1 MTAETIQNASP
12 TTGTAKAISIRDMNK
27 YYGAFHALK
36 DLSIDVEAGEFL
48 VLLGPSGCGKSTA
61 LRMIAGLESISSGEL
76 LIGDQD
82 VTEVLPKYRDIAM
95 VFQSYALYPHKTVA
109 ENIGFPLKMAK
120 ATPEEIDSAVRAAA
134 DQVELGELLDR
145 LPGQLSGGQR
155 QRVALARAIIRRP
168 SVFLMDEP
176 LSNLDAKL
184 RGNMRAELKHMQGEL
199 GITTIYVTHDQIE
212 AMTLAHR
219 VAIMKDGVLQQ
230 LGTPKEVYSDPANLF
245 VAGFMG
251 SPPMN
256 FITGKITGGQFAGS
270 GAAFAVAGA
279 ADAQSV
285 KVGFR
290 PEDCRIVDK
299 GAGLLDA
306 DVFTVEMTGDQVLV
320 TLRLQGEP
328 LVVKMHKDFEIN
340 AGVTAGI
347 TMDPEH
353 LYFFDGETGARLR
366 TTAQTS

>member
-1 MTAETIQNASP
+1 MSVQTEPA
-12 TTGTAKAISIRDMNK
+12 GTAKAISIRSLNK
-27 YYGAFHALK
+27 FYGAVHALK
-36 DLSIDVEAGEFL
+36 DLSIEVEAGEFL

-61 LRMIAGLESISSGEL
+61 LRMIAGLESISSGAL

-109 ENIGFPLKMAK
+109 ENIGFPLKVAK
-120 ATPEEIDSAVRAAA
+120 TPPDEMDKAVRAAA
-134 DQVELGELLDR
+134 DQVELGELLER
-145 LPGQLSGGQR
+145 YPGQLSGGQR

-230 LGTPKEVYSDPANLF
+230 LGTPKEVYSDPATLF

-256 FITGKITGGQFAGS
+256 FVQGAIKDGTFNAS
-270 GAAFAVAGA
+270 GVNTPTPGA
-279 ADAQSV
+279 PDVPHATL
-285 KVGFR
+285 GFR
-290 PEDCRIVDK
+290 PEDCAIAAP
-299 GAGLLDA
+299 GQGLLDA
-306 DVFTVEMTGDQVLV
+306 EVFTVEMTGDQVLV
-320 TLRLQGEP
+320 TLRLDGAP
-328 LVVKMHKDFEIN
+328 LVVKMPKEFEID
-340 AGVTAGI
+340 AGAMASI
-347 TMDPEH
+347 TLDPAH
-353 LYFFDGETGARLR
+353 LYFFDAESEARLR
-366 TTAQTS
+366 F

>member
-1 MTAETIQNASP
+1 MTVQGDLPVGE
-12 TTGTAKAISIRDMNK
+12 AKAISIRAMNK

-36 DLSIDVEAGEFL
+36 DLSIEVEAGEFL

-61 LRMIAGLESISSGEL
+61 LRMIAGLESISSGD
-76 LIGDQD
+76 LIIGENN
-82 VTEVLPKYRDIAM
+82 VTDVLPKYRDIAM

-109 ENIGFPLKMAK
+109 ENIGFPLKVAK
-120 ATPEEIDSAVRAAA
+120 TPKDEMDAAIRKA
-134 DQVELGELLDR
+134 AEQVELGDYLER

-155 QRVALARAIIRRP
+155 QRVALARAIVRRP

-184 RGNMRAELKHMQGEL
+184 RGNMRAELKHMQSDF

-256 FITGKITGGQFAGS
+256 FIAGS
-270 GAAFAVAGA
+270 ISGGIFRNGPSEVA
-279 ADAQSV
+279 S
-285 KVGFR
+285 KVLPDTKSAKFGFR
-290 PEDCRIVDK
+290 PEDCRIVEA
-299 GAGLLDA
+299 GAGLIDA
-306 DVFTVEMTGDQVLV
+306 EVYTVEMTGDQVLV
-320 TLRLQGEP
+320 TLRFDGEP
-328 LVVKMHKDFEIN
+328 LVVKMPKEFEVQN
-340 AGVTAGI
+340 RATVGI
-347 TMDPEH
+347 AIDDDH
-353 LYFFDGETGARLR
+353 FYFFDDETGDRLR
-366 TTAQTS
+366 G

>member
-1 MTAETIQNASP
+1 MTMTP
-12 TTGTAKAISIRDMNK
+12 GTAKAISIREMNK
-27 YYGAFHALK
+27 FYGSFHALK
-36 DLSIDVEAGEFL
+36 DLSLEVEAGEFL

-61 LRMIAGLESISSGEL
+61 LRMIAGLESISSGSL
-76 LIGDQD
+76 MIGDRD

-109 ENIGFPLKMAK
+109 ENIGFPLKVAK
-120 ATPEEIDSAVRAAA
+120 TPPEEMAAAVRAAA
-134 DQVELGELLDR
+134 DQVELGELLER
-145 LPGQLSGGQR
+145 YPGQLSGGQR

-256 FITGKITGGQFAGS
+256 FVTGAIRNGVFEAEGVQVS
-270 GAAFAVAGA
+270 LPGAVDHG
-279 ADAQSV
+279 DV
-285 KVGFR
+285 KMGFR
-290 PEDCRIVDK
+290 PEDSRIVAT
-299 GAGLLDA
+299 GEGLLDA
-306 DVFTVEMTGDQVLV
+306 NIFTVEMTGDQVLV
-320 TLRLQGEP
+320 TLRLKGEP
-328 LVVKMHKDFEIN
+328 LVVKMPKDFEIE
-340 AGVTAGI
+340 ADQSAGI
-347 TMDPEH
+347 TLDPQH
-353 LYFFDGETGARLR
+353 LYFFDSATGTRLR
-366 TTAQTS
+366 F

>member
-1 MTAETIQNASP
+1 MNNES
-12 TTGTAKAISIRDMNK
+12 TAKPISIRQMNK
-27 YYGAFHALK
+27 FYGAFHALK
-36 DLSIDVEAGEFL
+36 DLSLEVNAGEFL

-61 LRMIAGLESISSGEL
+61 LRMIAGLESISSGSL
-76 LIGDQD
+76 AIGDQD

-120 ATPEEIDSAVRAAA
+120 TPKAEMDAAVKAAA
-134 DQVELGELLDR
+134 EQVELEKLLER

-155 QRVALARAIIRRP
+155 QRVALARAIVRRP

-184 RGNMRAELKHMQGEL
+184 RGNMRAELKHMQQQL

-219 VAIMKDGVLQQ
+219 VAILKDGVLQQ
-230 LGTPKEVYSDPANLF
+230 LAPPKEIYADPANLF

-256 FITGKITGGQFAGS
+256 F
-270 GAAFAVAGA
+270 VAGEISNDSFNA
-279 ADAQSV
+279 HGISMPVSGLADSKDV
-285 KVGFR
+285 TIGFR
-290 PEDCRIVDK
+290 PEDCEVV
-299 GAGLLDA
+299 GEGQGQFDA
-306 DVFTVEMTGDQVLV
+306 KVYTLELTGDQSLI
-320 TLRLQGEP
+320 TFKSGDKLI
-328 LVVKMHKDFEIN
+328 VVKMHKDFEVAEGSTAAIN
-340 AGVTAGI
+340 F
-347 TMDPEH
+347 DPIKVC
-353 LYFFDGETGARLR
+353 FFSTKSGERLR
-366 TTAQTS
+366 GST

>member
-1 MTAETIQNASP
+1 M
-12 TTGTAKAISIRDMNK
+12 GTAKAISIRDLNK

-36 DLSIDVEAGEFL
+36 DLSIEVEAGEFL

-109 ENIGFPLKMAK
+109 ENIGFPLKVAK
-120 ATPEEIDSAVRAAA
+120 TPQAAMDDAVRAAA

-145 LPGQLSGGQR
+145 YPGQLSGGQR

-184 RGNMRAELKHMQGEL
+184 RGNMRAELKHMQSEL

-230 LGTPKEVYSDPANLF
+230 LGTPKQVYSDPANLF

-256 FITGKITGGQFAGS
+256 FIEGSISNGAFTAGTIN
-270 GAAFAVAGA
+270 VPIAGA
-279 ADAQSV
+279 PDTAKATL
-285 KVGFR
+285 GFR
-290 PEDCRIVDK
+290 PEDCLVTPA
-299 GAGLLDA
+299 GQGLLDA

-320 TLRLQGEP
+320 TLRLGHTP
-328 LVVKMHKDFEIN
+328 LVVKMPKEFEID
-340 AGVTAGI
+340 ADITAGI
-347 TMDPEH
+347 TLDTQH
-353 LYFFDGETGARLR
+353 LYFFDSDSGARLR
-366 TTAQTS
+366 F

>member
-1 MTAETIQNASP
+1 MRNE
-12 TTGTAKAISIRDMNK
+12 GTAKSLSLRNMNK
-27 YYGAFHALK
+27 FYGAFHALK
-36 DLSIDVEAGEFL
+36 DLSLDVEAGEFL

-61 LRMIAGLESISSGEL
+61 LRMIAGLESISSGSL
-76 LIGDQD
+76 HIGERD

-120 ATPEEIDSAVRAAA
+120 TPKTEMEAAIQAAA
-134 DQVELGELLDR
+134 SQVELEELLDR

-184 RGNMRAELKHMQGEL
+184 RGNMRAELKHMQAEL

-219 VAIMKDGVLQQ
+219 VAIMKDGELQQ
-230 LGTPKEVYSDPANLF
+230 LGTPKEIYSDPANLF

-256 FITGKITGGQFAGS
+256 FVEGAIHDGKFMGPGIELSAIGFEDNN
-270 GAAFAVAGA
+270 AVTL
-279 ADAQSV
+279 
-285 KVGFR
+285 GFR
-290 PEDCRIVDK
+290 PEDCTVV
-299 GAGLLDA
+299 GSGQGQLDA
-306 DVFTVEMTGDQVLV
+306 TVFAFEMTGDQSLV
-320 TLRLQGEP
+320 TFRSNEKSI
-328 LVVKMHKDFEIN
+328 VVKMHKDFEIAPDSN
-340 AGVTAGI
+340 AAIAIETSAAN
-347 TMDPEH
+347 
-353 LYFFDGETGARLR
+353 FFDTATGDRIR
-366 TTAQTS
+366 P

>member
-1 MTAETIQNASP
+1 MSAQKPETL
-12 TTGTAKAISIRDMNK
+12 GTAKAISIRDMNK

-36 DLSIDVEAGEFL
+36 DLSIEVEAGEFL

-61 LRMIAGLESISSGEL
+61 LRMIAGLESISSGTL

-109 ENIGFPLKMAK
+109 ENIGFPLKVAKTPADEMA
-120 ATPEEIDSAVRAAA
+120 AAVNAAA

-145 LPGQLSGGQR
+145 YPGQLSGGQR

-184 RGNMRAELKHMQGEL
+184 RGNMRAELKHMQSEL

-230 LGTPKEVYSDPANLF
+230 LGTPKEVYSDPATLF

-256 FITGKITGGQFAGS
+256 FIQ
-270 GAAFAVAGA
+270 GAIKDGTFTANGVTT
-279 ADAQSV
+279 SV
-285 KVGFR
+285 PKAPDTAKATLAFR
-290 PEDCRIVDK
+290 PEDCSISAP
-299 GAGLLDA
+299 GQGLLDA
-306 DVFTVEMTGDQVLV
+306 QVFTVEMTGDQVLV
-320 TLRLQGEP
+320 TLRLDGTP
-328 LVVKMHKDFEIN
+328 LVVKMPKEFEIEDG
-340 AGVTAGI
+340 ATASVTLD
-347 TMDPEH
+347 TDL
-353 LYFFDGETGARLR
+353 LYFFDTESGARLR
-366 TTAQTS
+366 F

>member
-1 MTAETIQNASP
+1 MDGQTAGTV
-12 TTGTAKAISIRDMNK
+12 GTAKAISIRDMNK

-36 DLSIDVEAGEFL
+36 DLSLEVAAGEFL

-76 LIGDQD
+76 RIGETD
-82 VTEVLPKYRDIAM
+82 VTDVLPKYRDIAM

-109 ENIGFPLKMAK
+109 ENIGFPLKVAK
-120 ATPEEIDSAVRAAA
+120 TPPDEIDRAVRAAA
-134 DQVELGELLDR
+134 DQVELGDLLDR
-145 LPGQLSGGQR
+145 FPGQLSGGQR

-256 FITGKITGGQFAGS
+256 FVE
-270 GAAFAVAGA
+270 GAIAEGAFAAN
-279 ADAQSV
+279 SV
-285 KVGFR
+285 SIPMPNAPDTPNVTMGFR
-290 PEDCRIVDK
+290 PEDCGITEA
-299 GAGLLDA
+299 GQGLLDA
-306 DVFTVEMTGDQVLV
+306 DVFAVEMTGDQVLV
-320 TLRLQGEP
+320 TLRRDGAP
-328 LVVKMHKDFEIN
+328 LVVKMPKEFEI
-340 AGVTAGI
+340 AADVKAGI
-347 TMDPEH
+347 TLDPEH
-353 LYFFDGETGARLR
+353 LYFFDTGTGFRIR
-366 TTAQTS
+366 T

>member
-1 MTAETIQNASP
+1 MSAETINGQVA
-12 TTGTAKAISIRDMNK
+12 AKGISIKGFNK
-27 YYGAFHALK
+27 FYGAFHALK
-36 DLSIDVEAGEFL
+36 DLSLDVSPGEFL

-61 LRMIAGLESISSGEL
+61 LRMIAGLESITSGTL
-76 LIGDQD
+76 DIGNKD

-109 ENIGFPLKMAK
+109 ENIGFPLKVVK
-120 ATPEEIDSAVRAAA
+120 TPKLEMDAAIQAAA
-134 DQVELGELLDR
+134 EQVELENLLDR

-184 RGNMRAELKHMQGEL
+184 RGNMRAELKHMQNSL

-219 VAIMKDGVLQQ
+219 VAIMKDGELEQ
-230 LGTPKEVYSDPANLF
+230 LGTPKEVYSNPETLF

-256 FITGKITGGQFAGS
+256 FVEGSISNGVFSAAGIS
-270 GAAFAVAGA
+270 VAAKQLPDTSAVTL
-279 ADAQSV
+279 
-285 KVGFR
+285 GFR
-290 PEDCRIVDK
+290 PEDCTVVEK
-299 GAGLLDA
+299 GQGQLDA
-306 DVFTVEMTGDQVLV
+306 QVFTLEMTGDQSLV
-320 TLRLQGEP
+320 TFRSGDKSM
-328 LVVKMHKDFEIN
+328 VVKMSKDFEI
-340 AGVTAGI
+340 ATDSVAGI
-347 TMDPEH
+347 AFDPAQAC
-353 LYFFDGETGARLR
+353 FFDTTSGYRLR
-366 TTAQTS
+366 VSHD

>member
-1 MTAETIQNASP
+1 MSVETDSA
-12 TTGTAKAISIRDMNK
+12 GGVAKGISIRDFNK

-36 DLSIDVEAGEFL
+36 NMSLEVSPGEFL

-61 LRMIAGLESISSGEL
+61 LRMIAGLESISSGTL
-76 LIGDQD
+76 MIGDSD
-82 VTEVLPKYRDIAM
+82 VTDTLPKYRDIAM

-109 ENIGFPLKMAK
+109 ENIGFPLKVAK
-120 ATPEEIDSAVRAAA
+120 TPKAEMDAAIQAAA
-134 DQVELGELLDR
+134 EQVELESLLDR

-184 RGNMRAELKHMQGEL
+184 RGNMRAELKHMQNSL

-219 VAIMKDGVLQQ
+219 VAIMKDGELQQ
-230 LGTPKEVYSDPANLF
+230 LGTPKEVYSNPETLF

-256 FITGKITGGQFAGS
+256 FVEGAIINEQFSADGITVP
-270 GAAFAVAGA
+270 AAQLPDLSEVTL
-279 ADAQSV
+279 
-285 KVGFR
+285 GFR
-290 PEDCRIVDK
+290 PEDCTVVEK
-299 GAGLLDA
+299 GHGQLDA
-306 DVFTVEMTGDQVLV
+306 QVFTLEMTGDQSLV
-320 TLRLQGEP
+320 TFRSGDKSM
-328 LVVKMHKDFEIN
+328 VVKMSKDFDI
-340 AGVTAGI
+340 APDSYAAI
-347 TMDPEH
+347 AFDPAQAC
-353 LYFFDGETGARLR
+353 FFDSRTGLRLR
-366 TTAQTS
+366 A

>member
-1 MTAETIQNASP
+1 MSAATK
-12 TTGTAKAISIRDMNK
+12 TTGTAKAISLRNLNK
-27 YYGAFHALK
+27 YYGGFHALK
-36 DLSIDVEAGEFL
+36 DLSIEVEAGEFL

-82 VTEVLPKYRDIAM
+82 VTEVLPKYRNIAM

-109 ENIGFPLKMAK
+109 ENIGFPLKVAKTPPAEMA
-120 ATPEEIDSAVRAAA
+120 DAVRAAA
-134 DQVELGELLDR
+134 DQVELGDLLER
-145 LPGQLSGGQR
+145 YPGQLSGGQR

-184 RGNMRAELKHMQGEL
+184 RGNMRAELKHMQSDL

-230 LGTPKEVYSDPANLF
+230 LGTPKEVYSDPATLF

-256 FITGKITGGQFAGS
+256 FVE
-270 GAAFAVAGA
+270 GAIKDGAFTAKGVSTPAPGA
-279 ADAQSV
+279 PDTANATL
-285 KVGFR
+285 GFR
-290 PEDCRIVDK
+290 PEDCSI
-299 GAGLLDA
+299 GAPGQGLLDA
-306 DVFTVEMTGDQVLV
+306 EVFTVEMTGDQVLV
-320 TLRLQGEP
+320 TLRLGGAP
-328 LVVKMHKDFEIN
+328 LVVKMPKEFEID
-340 AGVTAGI
+340 ADVMAGI
-347 TMDPEH
+347 TLESEH
-353 LYFFDGETGARLR
+353 LYFFDTESGARLR
-366 TTAQTS
+366 F

>member
-1 MTAETIQNASP
+1 MSLDTSGGPGQGPEKGA
-12 TTGTAKAISIRDMNK
+12 AKAISIKDMNK

-36 DLSIDVEAGEFL
+36 DLSLEVEAGEFL

-61 LRMIAGLESISSGEL
+61 LRMIAGLESISSGDL

-82 VTEVLPKYRDIAM
+82 VTDVLPKYRDIAM

-120 ATPEEIDSAVRAAA
+120 TPADEMEAQVRAAA
-134 DQVELGELLDR
+134 EQVELEDYLER

-155 QRVALARAIIRRP
+155 QRVALARAIVRRP

-256 FITGKITGGQFAGS
+256 FIEGAIKDGS
-270 GAAFAVAGA
+270 FSAAGA
-279 ADAQSV
+279 SIALPKTPDTPHATL
-285 KVGFR
+285 GFR
-290 PEDCRIVDK
+290 PEDSQIVEA
-299 GAGLLDA
+299 GQGLLDA
-306 DVFTVEMTGDQVLV
+306 EVYTVEMTGDQVLV
-320 TLRLQGEP
+320 TLRLSGTP
-328 LVVKMHKDFEIN
+328 MVVKMHKDFEI
-340 AGVTAGI
+340 ASETTVGI
-347 TMDPEH
+347 AVADQH
-353 LYFFDGETGARLR
+353 FYFFDTDSGARIR
-366 TTAQTS
+366 T

>member
-1 MTAETIQNASP
+1 MNQDSREATTAGA
-12 TTGTAKAISIRDMNK
+12 AKAISIRSLNK
-27 YYGAFHALK
+27 YYRTFHALK
-36 DLSIDVEAGEFL
+36 DFSLEIGAGEFL

-61 LRMIAGLESISSGEL
+61 LRLIAGLESISSGEV
-76 LIGDQD
+76 LIGDTD
-82 VTEVLPKYRDIAM
+82 VTNVLPKYRDVAM

-120 ATPEEIDSAVRAAA
+120 SSKEEIAAA
-134 DQVELGELLDR
+134 VEAAANQVELGDFLDR

-219 VAIMKDGVLQQ
+219 VAVLKDGVLQQ

-251 SPPMN
+251 SPSMN
-256 FITGKITGGQFAGS
+256 FVKGS
-270 GAAFAVAGA
+270 IANGTFTTRGVSIAVPGASQASMVTL
-279 ADAQSV
+279 
-285 KVGFR
+285 GFR
-290 PEDCRIVDK
+290 PEDCRVVP
-299 GAGLLDA
+299 AGTGMFDA
-306 DVFTVEMTGDQVLV
+306 DVFTAELTGDQVLV
-320 TLRLQGEP
+320 TLRLEGAQ
-328 LVVKMHKDFEIN
+328 LVAKMPKEFEIE
-340 AGVTAGI
+340 VDCKAGI
-347 TMDPEH
+347 ALDSEH
-353 LYFFDGETGARLR
+353 LYLFDGESGSRLR
-366 TTAQTS
+366 FSEGG

>member
-1 MTAETIQNASP
+1 MTAQSSDMQA
-12 TTGTAKAISIRDMNK
+12 AKGISIKDMNK
-27 YYGAFHALK
+27 FYGAFHALK
-36 DLSIDVEAGEFL
+36 DFSLDVEPGEFL

-61 LRMIAGLESISSGEL
+61 LRMIAGLESITSGTLE
-76 LIGDQD
+76 IGEAD

-109 ENIGFPLKMAK
+109 ENIGFPLKVAK
-120 ATPEEIDSAVRAAA
+120 TPKDEMEAAIKAAA

-155 QRVALARAIIRRP
+155 QRVALARAIVRRP

-184 RGNMRAELKHMQGEL
+184 RGNMRAELKHMQSTL

-245 VAGFMG
+245 VASFMG

-256 FITGKITGGQFAGS
+256 FVEGAIDGGTFAAENVSLSAPGL
-270 GAAFAVAGA
+270 
-279 ADAQSV
+279 ADTANV
-285 KVGFR
+285 TVGFR
-290 PEDCRIVDK
+290 PEDCRVVSQ
-299 GAGLLDA
+299 GAGKLDA
-306 DVFTVEMTGDQVLV
+306 EVFTFEMTGDQSLV
-320 TLRLQGEP
+320 TFRFKDAP
-328 LVVKMHKDFEIN
+328 LVVKMPKDFSIAAGEI
-340 AGVTAGI
+340 AGI
-347 TMDPEH
+347 EFDPS
-353 LYFFDGETGARLR
+353 LACFFDSQSGARLR
-366 TTAQTS
+366 QMT